1 MIYCMLGNLGNV
13 CKCEINY
20 NKMAACEIENTA
32 TYMYCFII
40 GHNELNILCT
50 FQNTMITVKW
60 HVTCLPAFRN
70 CISGILFRLA
80 CSGLFCINLCLF
92 IGENISQMLVINNVV
107 IPDVNYK

>member
-13 CKCEINY
+13 CKCETNY

-40 GHNELNILCT
+40 GHDELNISCT
-50 FQNTMITVKW
+50 FQNTLITVKW

-70 CISGILFRLA
+70 CISGIFLDWHFLGYSA
-80 CSGLFCINLCLF
+80 LIVFVYWGKY
-92 IGENISQMLVINNVV
+92 
-107 IPDVNYK
+107 IPDVSYK